1 MNFVKNMKVSKKL
14 FLLFAPGMVA
24 LLVILGIFIYD
35 TTMISE
41 KTKKAYY
48 EEAYTSTSLLLNADR
63 DFYQAV
69 VAEKEVI
76 LSTSLTDSKKRELID
91 SYDENIT
98 QVEDRMEQA
107 VENIKDNTVLYSD
120 FKESDTG
127 KTVKELYAA
136 FTSYMEEWKSS
147 YDLESQKGDID
158 AHLAAFDNARAS
170 INSMTDLL
178 SEYAKQQS
186 SSISEEIQ
194 RNIMELTA
202 AIVVLLLA
210 VALFAFYII
219 GYLKKGIINTTKD
232 MNLLSHNDLS
242 FEAYQIHSKDELGE
256 LSVSVH
262 AVIDSLR
269 SVLALLHT
277 TSGKLSES
285 ASSMKMNSD
294 EITISMNQIAN
305 TVGDIAGTAG
315 QQASDAE
322 NASKEFEALGN
333 VISQNTEST
342 KALGNASNHLQEI
355 GRQGLRTVTELSSL
369 TENNQTS
376 FELIFDTIRNTNES
390 AGKIGEVS
398 EAIAGIAQQTNLL
411 ALNAA
416 IEAARAGE
424 AGKGFAVVADEIR
437 NLAEQ
442 SAKSTNSIHSILD
455 ELQIQIVDA
464 NAQSETVRKAVVV
477 QAESVKETE
486 EGYRAIVSTLE
497 EVNQEIHS
505 IESVS
510 SEMEKS
516 RSQVLDIITSLS
528 AVAQE
533 NAASTEETSATTEEV
548 LATMLSINDVAEE
561 IDQLSAQF
569 NEVLRK
575 FKLND

>member
-63 DFYQAV
+63 DYYQAV

-76 LSTSLTDSKKRELID
+76 LSTSLADSKKKELID

>member
-63 DFYQAV
+63 DYYQAV